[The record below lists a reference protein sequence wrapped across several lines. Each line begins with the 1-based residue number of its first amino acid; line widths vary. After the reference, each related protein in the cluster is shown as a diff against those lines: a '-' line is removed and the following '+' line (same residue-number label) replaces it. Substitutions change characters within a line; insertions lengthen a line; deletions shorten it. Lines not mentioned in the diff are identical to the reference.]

1 MVAVR
6 IGPKL
11 GVPLLV
17 VVATVSACGST
28 HSAALT
34 DHLKIDLTRI
44 TAGQSANA
52 TFVIDNPG
60 RYQPDQ
66 GMRARI

>member
-6 IGPKL
+6 I